1 MSWMDKLR
9 AELIDIV
16 EWIDDSEHTLVW
28 RFPRFHNQIKY
39 GAQLIVR
46 PGQEAIFVSQGR
58 VADVFGPGQYRLETK
73 NLPILSTVLG
83 WKYGFDSP
91 FKAEVYF
98 VSTRQ
103 ITDLKWG
110 TPNPVIM
117 RDADFGPVRVRAF
130 GTYTLRAVEPRTLLT
145 ELVGTDHDFEADEVT
160 ELLRS
165 AINMSFADVVSNAGV
180 AVMDLATRYKD
191 LAEDLRRAVVE
202 RIDDEFG
209 LEVPQLYIVNISLPA
224 EVEKALDARS
234 GMGII
239 GDMQRFQAYQLGQA
253 IPDAATNPAGGL
265 AGAGVGLGMGMAMA
279 GPMMGALGSQGAQA
293 APAAAP
299 ASAAPPP
306 PPAVAWHV
314 AENGQSVG
322 PMSVE
327 QLAQMVAQGRLT
339 GTTLVWSAGMAGWL
353 PASQV
358 PALAGLLQSAP
369 PPVPGR

>member
-1 MSWMDKLR
+1 MSMMDKLR
-9 AELIDIV
+9 AELIDII
-16 EWIDDSEHTLVW
+16 EWVDDSEHTLVW
-28 RFPRFHNQIKY
+28 RFPRYHNQIKN

-46 PGQEAIFVSQGR
+46 PGQEAIFVSQGK

-73 NLPILSTVLG
+73 NLPILSTILG

-130 GTYTLRAVEPRTLLT
+130 GSYTLRAVDPRILLT
-145 ELVGTDHDFEADEVT
+145 ELVGTDQDFEADEVS

-165 AINMSFADVVSNAGV
+165 AINMAFADVVSNSGI
-180 AVMDLATRYKD
+180 AVMDLATRYSD
-191 LAEDLRRAVVE
+191 LSEDLRRAVLE

-209 LEVPQLYIVNISLPA
+209 LEIPQLYIVNISLPA

-239 GDMQRFQAYQLGQA
+239 GDMSRFQAYQIGQA
-253 IPDAATNPAGGL
+253 IPAAAENPAGGL
-265 AGAGVGLGMGMAMA
+265 AGAGIGLGMGMAMA
-279 GPMMGALGSQGAQA
+279 GPMMQGMTGGGGAPTPGG
-293 APAAAP
+293 
-299 ASAAPPP
+299 P
-306 PPAVAWHV
+306 PPAPPAAWHI

-322 PMSVE
+322 PFSPE
-327 QLAQMVAQGRLT
+327 QLAQAVSQGRVAP
-339 GTTLVWSAGMAGWL
+339 TTLVWSAGMAGWTQ
-353 PASQV
+353 AGQV
-358 PALAGLLQSAP
+358 PQLAPFFQTGP
-369 PPVPGR
+369 PPVPGQ

>member
-1 MSWMDKLR
+1 MGWMDKLR

-28 RFPRFHNQIKY
+28 RFPRYHNQIKY

-46 PGQEAIFVSQGR
+46 PGQEAVFVSQGR

-73 NLPILSTVLG
+73 NMPILSTILG

-130 GTYTLRAVEPRTLLT
+130 GSYTLRAICPRTLLT

-165 AINMSFADVVSNAGV
+165 AINMAFADVVSNSGI
-180 AVMDLATRYKD
+180 AVMDLSTRYNE
-191 LAEDLRRAVVE
+191 LAEKLRVSVVE

-234 GMGII
+234 GMGIV
-239 GDMQRFQAYQLGQA
+239 GDMQRYQAYQLAQA
-253 IPDAATNPAGGL
+253 IPAAATNPAGGL
-265 AGAGVGLGMGMAMA
+265 AGAGVGLGMGMAIA
-279 GPMMGALGSQGAQA
+279 GPMMQNGFAGGGQS
-293 APAAAP
+293 PSP
-299 ASAAPPP
+299 SSP
-306 PPAVAWHV
+306 PPAPPVAWHF
-314 AENGQSVG
+314 AENGQAVG
-322 PMSVE
+322 PLGVD
-327 QLAQMVAQGRLT
+327 QLVQAIAQRRVVA
-339 GTTLVWSAGMAGWL
+339 TTLVWSAGMASWQ
-353 PASQV
+353 PAGQIGAV
-358 PALAGLLQSAP
+358 ANLLASAP
-369 PPVPGR
+369 PPVPSR